1 MLIFH
6 YLLGRFLKIPIKP
19 FGANVT
25 KNTNTPPTINKFQEE
40 ESVTEAACW
49 IDPNSKAP
57 TNGPNQEPRPPTMG
71 MAILFTAYDKLNVAV
86 GST

>member
-40 ESVTEAACW
+40 ESVTEAAC
-49 IDPNSKAP
+49 
-57 TNGPNQEPRPPTMG
+57 
-71 MAILFTAYDKLNVAV
+71 
-86 GST
+86 